1 MMGAGLT
8 GGLFIVSLPG
18 SHTSVSKLRRVS
30 GFNREWYIWRS
41 AIRICAVA
49 VAGSRAHVIATRRL
63 SLIGGGRDRMEAK
76 LDALLELSS
85 PERGSQFVEA
95 IDWSYEE
102 RHTDT

>member
-1 MMGAGLT
+1 
-8 GGLFIVSLPG
+8 
-18 SHTSVSKLRRVS
+18 
-30 GFNREWYIWRS
+30 
-41 AIRICAVA
+41 
-49 VAGSRAHVIATRRL
+49 
-63 SLIGGGRDRMEAK
+63 MEAK